1 MAAFEKIP
9 KGLNLPMRVLS
20 TIALSMLL
28 PGMAL
33 AQSSAARA
41 KPMPVAGSGVTQHI
55 GFDRN
60 EYPGDEA
67 LAVLRKHF
75 SFVGYWLTNP
85 PGETTNSWLGR
96 RKILLEKGFG
106 FLVLANGKDDV
117 DIVKAMKAS
126 RKSAE
131 MVGQR
136 DAAGAVAAAQ
146 REHFPAGTIVFLDQE
161 EGGRLLPEQADYLLG
176 WTETV
181 ARSAYK
187 AGAYISGQAVED
199 GPGKMITT
207 AQDIRER
214 VAAKHLHPVVLW
226 VYQDG
231 CPPSNGCT
239 LQPPALS
246 ANGTPDAVI
255 WQFAQSPRRKEITG
269 ACAKT
274 YDAAGN
280 CVLPEL
286 PAIHLDLSVSRSA
299 DPSHGR

>member
-1 MAAFEKIP
+1 
-9 KGLNLPMRVLS
+9 
-20 TIALSMLL
+20 
-28 PGMAL
+28 MAL
-33 AQSSAARA
+33 AQGSAVRG
-41 KPMPVAGSGVTQHI
+41 KPNAASGSGMTQHI

-60 EYPGDEA
+60 EYPGDAA
-67 LAVLRKHF
+67 LTVLRKHF

-85 PGETTNSWLGR
+85 PGETTNNWRGR
-96 RKILLEKGFG
+96 RAILLEKGFG

-117 DIVKAMKAS
+117 DILKTVKAS
-126 RKSAE
+126 GKSAE
-131 MVGQR
+131 AVGQR
-136 DAAGAVAAAQ
+136 DAAAAVVAAQ
-146 REHFPAGTIVFLDQE
+146 REHFPTGTIVFLDQE

-181 ARSAYK
+181 AHSAYK
-187 AGAYISGQAVED
+187 AGAYVSGQAVAD
-199 GPGKMITT
+199 GPGKSITT

-214 VAAKHLHPVVLW
+214 VAAKHLHPVVFW

-239 LQPPALS
+239 LNAPALS
-246 ANGTPDAVI
+246 ASGTPDAVI